1 MSKKIVTKED
11 INRRLSALGK
21 DAKVV
26 GLYQKQQA
34 KSTFEC
40 SKGHTWVTTADN
52 VLRRSGCP
60 TCADSTITKDEFIK
74 KLSSRKN
81 ITMIGEYVSYNTPT
95 EFQCENGHIWST
107 RPVFINGRTRGNG
120 CSICQTDRKRLTKEI
135 VDRRLLAQGKG
146 IRMTGDYVDA
156 ITKTLFKCKNNHE
169 WQSAPDT
176 VMSGK
181 GCRLC
186 AKSGFKINKPAS
198 AYILLFDGFI
208 KFGITN
214 NLSERLKT
222 HKGNGPYTICKT
234 IHYNTGKEALEWE
247 NSIKQIYGGKY
258 ATKEQCPDGWTETLP
273 VSLLEEVSRRR

>member
-1 MSKKIVTKED
+1 MSKIVSKED
-11 INRRLSALGK
+11 INRRLIALGK
-21 DAKVV
+21 DAKIISD
-26 GLYQKQQA
+26 YWKQQS
-34 KSTFEC
+34 KTIFEC
-40 SKGHTWVTTADN
+40 SKGHTWKASADN
-52 VLRRSGCP
+52 VLRKSGCP
-60 TCADSTITKDEFIK
+60 VCSATNINKDEFITR
-74 KLSSRKN
+74 LNNRDD
-81 ITMIGEYVSYNTPT
+81 ITLVGKYIDYNTPT
-95 EFQCENGHIWST
+95 EFQCENGHIWT
-107 RPVFINGRTRGNG
+107 TKPVFLIGKTRGNG
-120 CSICQTDRKRLTKEI
+120 CAICQTDRKRLNKEI
-135 VDRRLLAQGKG
+135 VNQRLLVQGKG
-146 IRMTGDYVDA
+146 IRLVGDYIDA
-156 ITKTLFKCKNNHE
+156 VTKTLFKCKNNHE

-186 AKSGFKINKPAS
+186 AKSGFKVNKPAS

-273 VSLLEEVSRRR
+273 VILLEEVSRRR